1 MIKASFPKK
10 IAVMHDDTPKIRP
23 PATHVISFGLIR
35 AKVKVTVSVMKAA
48 DSGRNGVSA
57 RSSVIAANISAPSVA
72 NKTTFLDL
80 LFIFYSFAELSDN
93 RIARD

>member
-1 MIKASFPKK
+1 LIKASFPKK
-10 IAVMHDDTPKIRP
+10 IAVTHEDAPKISP
-23 PATHVISFGLIR
+23 PATPVISLGFIS

-57 RSSVIAANISAPSVA
+57 RSSVIAANMSAPSVA

-80 LFIFYSFAELSDN
+80 LFIFCSFAELS
-93 RIARD
+93 